1 MGIGRIINNNN
12 IIIILVYGCKVQTPP
27 TPSFSISI
35 YPIANNSV
43 LQHYFWQKLA
53 SYAQPF
59 NPNSYY
65 LNKIL
70 A

>member
-35 YPIANNSV
+35 YPIAKNSV
-43 LQHYFWQKLA
+43 TTLFLTITGKLCPTIQ
-53 SYAQPF
+53 SQQLL
-59 NPNSYY
+59 Y
-65 LNKIL
+65 LKKIL